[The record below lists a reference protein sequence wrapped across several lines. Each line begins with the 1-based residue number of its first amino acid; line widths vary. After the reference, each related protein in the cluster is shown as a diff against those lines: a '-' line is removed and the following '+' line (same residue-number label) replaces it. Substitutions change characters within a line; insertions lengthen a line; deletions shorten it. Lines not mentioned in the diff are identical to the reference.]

1 MHTKNF
7 SAKIIHAIN
16 YLEFLNSKIFDH
28 NALATA
34 KINQNQLFAA
44 KGNQENSTG
53 AYKQGKLLEN
63 LYPTFKIQ
71 RKTFSKV
78 RIEIVV
84 NLLAA
89 MLNPKQ
95 PKQKGSPV
103 SL

>member
-1 MHTKNF
+1 MHTKIF
-7 SAKIIHAIN
+7 SARIIHAIN

-34 KINQNQLFAA
+34 KTNQNKLFAA
-44 KGNQENSTG
+44 TENQAKSTG
-53 AYKQGKLLEN
+53 AYKQGKMFEN

-71 RKTFSKV
+71 RKALSKV

-89 MLNPKQ
+89 MLNSKQ
-95 PKQKGSPV
+95 PN
-103 SL
+103 

>member
-1 MHTKNF
+1 MHTKIF

-16 YLEFLNSKIFDH
+16 YLEFFNSKMFD
-28 NALATA
+28 NTALATA
-34 KINQNQLFAA
+34 KTNQNKLSAQE
-44 KGNQENSTG
+44 NQENSTG

-89 MLNPKQ
+89 MLNPKE
-95 PKQKGSPV
+95 PKQEGSPA